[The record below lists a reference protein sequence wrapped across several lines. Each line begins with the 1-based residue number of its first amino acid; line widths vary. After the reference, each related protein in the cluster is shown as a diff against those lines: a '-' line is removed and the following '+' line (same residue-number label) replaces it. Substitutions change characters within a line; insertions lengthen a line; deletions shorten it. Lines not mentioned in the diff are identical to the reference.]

1 MPRVFITTEQRE
13 LNRFSDVVRG
23 ELRRQN
29 KRHKDLADELN
40 ISQVATTNK
49 INGKSEWSLSEVI
62 QTVRFL
68 GIEYVLGRKE

>member
-1 MPRVFITTEQRE
+1 MPRSYITSEQRE

-29 KRHKDLADELN
+29 KRHRDLADELS
-40 ISQVATTNK
+40 ISQVAATNK

-68 GIEYVLGRKE
+68 GIEYVFGRKE

>member
-1 MPRVFITTEQRE
+1 MPRTYLTNEERE

-29 KRHKDLADELN
+29 KRHKDLADELS

-49 INGKSEWSLSEVI
+49 INGKTEWSLSEVI

-68 GIEYVLGRKE
+68 GIEYVFGRKE